1 MLVTTFMVTEIL
13 ISKRFHFEEW
23 AKLRNITSEL
33 HEMDN
38 ETLDSNLRLFYAEVK
53 AQDGKDYSRS
63 TLLGI
68 RSGLERHLNS
78 PPHNKGITIAG
89 NPTFKRSNIVLN
101 AKIKSL
107 KRQGKQS
114 VKHKPALEPEDLVK
128 LKTSDVLDC
137 SNPLGLQRNVWFNTS
152 LFWCRRG
159 REGQRDLTKQSFV
172 FAQDPTGEEYVTMA
186 HCESSKNHPGGIN
199 DTESFKHMGRMYKT
213 QQENDG
219 YSALKLYISKLNPS
233 CEALFQYPKRQWSSV
248 DTVWYENRPLGV
260 NKLGDMMKIISSAAG
275 LSTIYTNHCV
285 RATSIT
291 LWSDAGLTN
300 RHIMSISGHRNEQS
314 LHHYNQRPST
324 SQLKRC
330 SDVLSQALGDESF
343 DEHQVQRRRVLQLA
357 SETNAPATTTITSQT
372 SSSNVQ
378 IQNLPEFGSLFSS
391 CSIGNVNVNFH
402 LQQ

>member
-1 MLVTTFMVTEIL
+1 MLTQNL
-13 ISKRFHFEEW
+13 IFKRLHFEEW
-23 AKLRNITSEL
+23 AEHRNVLTKLN
-33 HEMDN
+33 EMDS
-38 ETLDSNLRLFYAEVK
+38 ETLDNNLRLFYAEIK
-53 AQDGKDYSRS
+53 TQDGKDYSRS

-68 RSGLERHLNS
+68 RNGLERFLNG

-107 KRQGKQS
+107 KQQGKQS
-114 VKHKPALEPEDLVK
+114 VKHKPALEAEDLVK
-128 LKTSDVLDC
+128 LKTSDVLNC
-137 SNPLGLQRNVWFNTS
+137 SNPLGLQRNVWFNKT

-159 REGQRDLTKQSFV
+159 REGQRNLTKRSFV
-172 FAQDPTGEEYVTMA
+172 FAKDPTGEEYVTMG

-213 QQENDG
+213 PQQNDG

-233 CEALFQYPKRQWSSV
+233 CEALFPYPKRQWSLA
-248 DTVWYENRPLGV
+248 DIVWYENRPLGV

-275 LSTIYTNHCV
+275 LSTICTNHCV

-314 LHHYNQRPST
+314 LQHYNRRPST

-330 SDVLSQALGDESF
+330 NDVLSQALGGECSDG
-343 DEHQVQRRRVLQLA
+343 HQAAKRRCVLQLA
-357 SETNAPATTTITSQT
+357 SNSESNAPTTTMTSQT
-372 SSSNVQ
+372 SNIQ
-378 IQNLPEFGSLFSS
+378 IENLPQFGSLFSS